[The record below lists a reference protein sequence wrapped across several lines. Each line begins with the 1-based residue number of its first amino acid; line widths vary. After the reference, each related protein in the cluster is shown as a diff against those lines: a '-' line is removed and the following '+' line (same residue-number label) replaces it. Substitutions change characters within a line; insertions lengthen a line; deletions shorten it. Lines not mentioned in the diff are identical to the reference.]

1 MAFWGWRAAAA
12 VRLWGRVVERAEAGG
27 GVGPFQACGCRVVLG
42 GTDDVS
48 AGLRGSHGARG
59 EPLDPA
65 RPLQRPPRPEM
76 PRAFRRQPRAAA
88 PGFFFSRM

>member
-42 GTDDVS
+42 GTDDY
-48 AGLRGSHGARG
+48 
-59 EPLDPA
+59 
-65 RPLQRPPRPEM
+65 
-76 PRAFRRQPRAAA
+76 
-88 PGFFFSRM
+88 